1 MADSPTPTERP
12 DQRRTRF
19 PELHV
24 GRGRLA
30 SFALQR
36 LKASLPL
43 QICMAVAFLC
53 YGAIVFLVVSGQ
65 VELFNAAIVVLF
77 SLASWFFL
85 FWWFPVLERT
95 QKALQDD
102 PQRSW
107 IPRALEIFAT
117 VCVAV
122 VHILMFVIIVL
133 RAGD

>member
-1 MADSPTPTERP
+1 MADSPTPTDP
-12 DQRRTRF
+12 SDPTRTEF
-19 PELHV
+19 PELRV

-36 LKASLPL
+36 LKASLAL
-43 QICMAVAFLC
+43 QACMAVAFLC
-53 YGAIVFLVVSGQ
+53 YGALVFLVVMGQ
-65 VELFNAAIVVLF
+65 VELFNAAIVVLL

-95 QKALQDD
+95 EQALKDD
-102 PQRSW
+102 PQRGW

-122 VHILMFVIIVL
+122 VHILMFVIIVM

>member
-1 MADSPTPTERP
+1 
-12 DQRRTRF
+12 
-19 PELHV
+19 V

-36 LKASLPL
+36 VKASLPL

-53 YGAIVFLVVSGQ
+53 YGALVFLVVSGE
-65 VELFNAAIVVLF
+65 VELPSAAIVVLL

-95 QKALQDD
+95 QLALKDD
-102 PQRSW
+102 PGREW

-117 VCVAV
+117 LCVAV
-122 VHILMFVIIVL
+122 VHILMFVMIVL
-133 RAGD
+133 RAQEQGP